1 MAVAASMNPLLLMI
15 PATVASSLGFMMP
28 AGTGPN
34 TVIFRSERV
43 TVSDMVK
50 CGVWLN
56 LISLIVLTI
65 LMYFIIMPWL
75 NFEPT
80 LPAWAQ

>member
-1 MAVAASMNPLLLMI
+1 
-15 PATVASSLGFMMP
+15 MMP

-34 TVIFRSERV
+34 TVIFGSERV

-56 LISLIVLTI
+56 LISLVILT
-65 LMYFIIMPWL
+65 LMMYFVIMPWL
-75 NFEPT
+75 NFDPT